1 MTNTYFLT
9 LPNGHYVLASGFAL
23 SWLYSGNASEMGYFE
38 PWNLIIIHSF
48 AAAQIYDDVY
58 TFKVAAIRALPSRS
72 STSSTVKTMSRRPP
86 SGWGRGSPCTMWPPS
101 PWKHQSMAG
110 LVAHGSGP
118 TKANCWIS
126 AKARPVSS
134 FIGRAGWTWSSFGGC
149 LYGVPKVKLREAA
162 RAATLV

>member
-1 MTNTYFLT
+1 MTNLFFLA

-23 SWLYSGNASEMGYFE
+23 SWLYSGNASKIDYFE

-118 TKANCWIS
+118 TKHGRFHLSSDVDLEFLRWMPLWS
-126 AKARPVSS
+126 ATTPRRPSKC
-134 FIGRAGWTWSSFGGC
+134 TC
-149 LYGVPKVKLREAA
+149 
-162 RAATLV
+162 TTT